1 MTLEQLRVFAKVV
14 EAGSFTGAAN
24 VLGMQ
29 ASNVSRVIA
38 QLEAEL
44 GVSLLERTTRK
55 QSVTEA
61 GRAVFE
67 RATGVLAAIE
77 DTVHV
82 TQNIKAAPQGVLR
95 ITCGVEFGMNAVGA
109 WAREYLACY
118 PQVTLEVEYA
128 SRELDLVHEG
138 FDLAIRAGPLAES
151 RLAARKLG
159 QLDYALYAAPTHL
172 QKYGRPRVPEDI
184 SERPV
189 VIFTGAGPRHLW
201 TLRDAGNTVKA
212 QGSPRLRVNSGAEV
226 LNAVLAGIGIG
237 QLPDFIAQPH
247 EAAGELIRVLA
258 PWRPPSIEVYAVYP
272 SNRYLTPK
280 VRRFVD
286 LACERFPR

>member
-1 MTLEQLRVFAKVV
+1 MTFEQLRVFVKVV
-14 EAGSFTGAAN
+14 EAGSFTGAAT
-24 VLGMQ
+24 VLAMQ

-44 GVSLLERTTRK
+44 GVTLLERTTRK

-95 ITCGVEFGMNAVGA
+95 ITCGVEFGMNALGTWV
-109 WAREYLACY
+109 REYLARY
-118 PQVTLEVEYA
+118 PHVSIEVEYA

-138 FDLAIRAGPLAES
+138 FDLAIRAGPLPES

-159 QLDYALYAAPTHL
+159 RFDYALYATPGYV
-172 QKYGRPRVPEDI
+172 QRQGEPSVPNDLTAC
-184 SERPV
+184 PV
-189 VIFTGAGPRHLW
+189 VVFTGPGSRHLW
-201 TLRDAGNTVKA
+201 TLHDAGSTAKA
-212 QGSPRLRVNSGAEV
+212 QGLPRLRVNSGSEV

-237 QLPDFIAQPH
+237 QLPDFIALSH
-247 EAAGELIRVLA
+247 EKARELIRVLA
-258 PWRPPSIEVYAVYP
+258 PWRPPAVEVYAVYP

-286 LACERFPR
+286 LACERFPG

>member
-1 MTLEQLRVFAKVV
+1 MTLDQLRVFVKVV
-14 EAGSFTGAAN
+14 EAGSFTYAAN

-38 QLEAEL
+38 QLEDEL

-77 DTVHV
+77 DTLHV
-82 TQNIKAAPQGVLR
+82 TQNIKAAPVGVLR

-109 WAREYLACY
+109 WAREYLERYAR
-118 PQVTLEVEYA
+118 VNVEVEYA

-138 FDLAIRAGPLAES
+138 FDLAIRAGPLPES

-159 QLDYALYAAPTHL
+159 QFDYAVYATPAYIQL
-172 QKYGRPRVPEDI
+172 QGKPKVPEDI
-184 SERPV
+184 SKHAV
-189 VIFTGAGPRHLW
+189 VIFTGAAPRHLW
-201 TLRDAGNTVKA
+201 TLHNAGNTAKT
-212 QGSPRLRVNSGAEV
+212 QGASSARQLGFRGA
-226 LNAVLAGIGIG
+226 
-237 QLPDFIAQPH
+237 
-247 EAAGELIRVLA
+247 
-258 PWRPPSIEVYAVYP
+258 
-272 SNRYLTPK
+272 
-280 VRRFVD
+280 
-286 LACERFPR
+286 

>member
-1 MTLEQLRVFAKVV
+1 MTLDQLRVFAKVV
-14 EAGSFTGAAN
+14 EAGSFTRAAT
-24 VLGMQ
+24 VLAMQ

-44 GVSLLERTTRK
+44 GVTLLERTTRK

-95 ITCGVEFGMNAVGA
+95 ITCGVEFGMNALGSWV
-109 WAREYLACY
+109 REYLARY
-118 PQVTLEVEYA
+118 PQVSVEVEYA

-138 FDLAIRAGPLAES
+138 FDLAIRAGPLPES

-159 QLDYALYAAPTHL
+159 RFDYALYATAGYVKRHGEPS
-172 QKYGRPRVPEDI
+172 VP
-184 SERPV
+184 SGLAARSV
-189 VIFTGAGPRHLW
+189 VVFAGAGSRHLW
-201 TLRDAGNTVKA
+201 TLHDASSTANA
-212 QGSPRLRVNSGAEV
+212 QGLSRLRVNSGTEV

-237 QLPDFIAQPH
+237 QLPDFIARPH
-247 EAAGELIRVLA
+247 EKARELIRVLA
-258 PWRPPSIEVYAVYP
+258 PWRPPAVEVYAVYP

-286 LACERFPR
+286 LASEEFPG

>member
-1 MTLEQLRVFAKVV
+1 MTLDQLRVFVKVI
-14 EAGSFTGAAN
+14 EAGSFTDAAN

-77 DTVHV
+77 DTLRV
-82 TQNIKAAPQGVLR
+82 TQNVKAAPLGVLR
-95 ITCGVEFGMNAVGA
+95 ITCGVEFGMNALGA
-109 WAREYLACY
+109 WVREYLAQY
-118 PQVTLEVEYA
+118 SQVSVEVEYA
-128 SRELDLVHEG
+128 TRELDLVHEG
-138 FDLAIRAGPLAES
+138 FDLAIRAGPLPES

-159 QLDYALYAAPTHL
+159 QFNYALYATPAYVQRHGQP
-172 QKYGRPRVPEDI
+172 QVPGDI
-184 SERPV
+184 SERSV
-189 VIFTGAGPRHLW
+189 VIFTGAGSRHLW
-201 TLRDAGNTVKA
+201 TLDDAGSTVKA
-212 QGSPRLRVNSGAEV
+212 QGLPRLRVNSGSEV
-226 LNAVLAGIGIG
+226 LDAVLAGIGIG
-237 QLPDFIAQPH
+237 QLPDFIARPYQD
-247 EAAGELIRVLA
+247 AGELIRVLS
-258 PWRPPSIEVYAVYP
+258 PWRPPSVEVYAVYP

-286 LACERFPR
+286 LAYEQFPA